1 MARGSGDIVYEIGG
15 TADSLIAAATSGGKS
30 LRAMERDAKALQTQ
44 IDRMGKVQ
52 ADYQRALNQTIGVQ
66 DRVAKSAKASAQ
78 VFREWESASKQV
90 NALRASIDPLYAASQ
105 RYEQALETL
114 DAAVQ
119 NGIISQA
126 EHTRMVDLAGKAFLT
141 AGGQASQSA
150 SQIGG
155 FAGVMSR
162 NRAAVQMFGY
172 NIQDVAVQLAAGT
185 RATTVFAQQGS
196 QMLGVLGPYGAI
208 AGAALAVTLP
218 LAGAFFS
225 AGEGA
230 TSFKDA
236 VSGLEE
242 AVRLVDEATK
252 NYTAHGL
259 EELKQKYGEIDQSV
273 LNLIEHERQFAIARA
288 DASAAEAV
296 AALANEYGALAINLE
311 AVGLAAKSPQIA
323 IQNMARDLGLTTD
336 QTRDLVRALQDANN
350 AKDHLAR
357 AEALS
362 RVVTLMLQSTKSA
375 DDLTGGIV
383 KAEAEMRRLATSVPG
398 AGWLAGMIGQAE
410 TLAEKLW
417 DGVRARAALA
427 GETATDAAG
436 NATSF
441 EPGSRARSRPA
452 RAPSGEGGVDWGV
465 SDTSGGG
472 SGGGGGTDKLE
483 ALKQSLMSEAEVEM
497 AAYAERQ
504 AMLEQS
510 LEAKRLTLEEYNRL
524 YEQMQSDH
532 QAKMTEIDVWRYGDG
547 LAKAEA
553 FFGDMASAM
562 QGGNDAM
569 VRIARAFGAIEA
581 LINAWRA
588 YNQVLANPSLPWFAK
603 LPKAAAVLAAG
614 MGAVNAI
621 KGGGSSAKSS
631 ASTGAAT
638 DAAQSP
644 ATVNIQWTG
653 AMTADSMGS
662 LTKKLNAEYKQGY
675 RLNFVA
681 A

>member
-15 TADSLIAAATSGGKS
+15 TADSLIAAATSGSKS

-119 NGIISQA
+119 KGIISQA
-126 EHTRMVDLAGKAFLT
+126 EHTRMVDMAGKAFLT
-141 AGGQASQSA
+141 AGGQADQSA

-155 FAGVMSR
+155 FAGIMAR

-172 NIQDVAVQLAAGT
+172 NVQDVAVQLAAGT

-196 QMLGVLGPYGAI
+196 QMLGALGPYGAL

-230 TSFKDA
+230 AAATEQINRLKEAQDQIAESA
-236 VSGLEE
+236 VKTQSEIDKLRFG
-242 AVRLVDEATK
+242 VDEG
-252 NYTAHGL
+252 YQV
-259 EELKQKYGEIDQSV
+259 ELLNEQIRLRGEINQKIAEAARVSQTFLGD
-273 LNLIEHERQFAIARA
+273 ERARA
-288 DASAAEAV
+288 QYISDINTELADMAARYNEISRQLSDQQNRSAQLAIIAGQRAQAEAE
-296 AALANEYGALAINLE
+296 AAARASEMAELLDLAAQGMWHLSSFVPGPGWLSSAISQ
-311 AVGLAAKSPQIA
+311 ADILAAKLWDASDAANAVSFGGGASPMTAQ
-323 IQNMARDLGLTTD
+323 DLNGSPVFVAGSGWTSGES
-336 QTRDLVRALQDANN
+336 
-350 AKDHLAR
+350 AKR
-357 AEALS
+357 KG
-362 RVVTLMLQSTKSA
+362 R
-375 DDLTGGIV
+375 
-383 KAEAEMRRLATSVPG
+383 TSV
-398 AGWLAGMIGQAE
+398 
-410 TLAEKLW
+410 
-417 DGVRARAALA
+417 
-427 GETATDAAG
+427 
-436 NATSF
+436 
-441 EPGSRARSRPA
+441 
-452 RAPSGEGGVDWGV
+452 
-465 SDTSGGG
+465 
-472 SGGGGGTDKLE
+472 SGGGGGGGGVDQLE

-504 AMLEQS
+504 AMLEQA

-524 YEQMQSDH
+524 FEMMQTQH
-532 QAKMTEIDVWRYGDG
+532 QEKMSEIDVWRYGSALD
-547 LAKAEA
+547 KAEA
-553 FFGDMASAM
+553 FFGEMASAM

-569 VRIARAFGAIEA
+569 VRMARAFGAIEA

-588 YNQVLANPSLPWFAK
+588 YSQVLADPSLPWFAK

-621 KGGGSSAKSS
+621 KGGGSSAKPS
-631 ASTGAAT
+631 ASTGTAT
-638 DAAQSP
+638 AAAQSP

>member
-105 RYEQALETL
+105 RYERALETL

-119 NGIISQA
+119 KGIISQA

-141 AGGQASQSA
+141 AGGQADQSA

-155 FAGVMSR
+155 FAGVMAR
-162 NRAAVQMFGY
+162 NRASVQMFSY
-172 NIQDVAVQLAAGT
+172 QIQDVAVQLAAGT

-196 QMLGVLGPYGAI
+196 QMLGALGPYGAI
-208 AGAALAVTLP
+208 AGAALAISLP
-218 LAGAFFS
+218 LAGAFFDMAS
-225 AGEGA
+225 GA
-230 TSFKDA
+230 SEAAEQIKRLTEAQDQVRQATADA
-236 VSGLEE
+236 QSEIDKLRFG
-242 AVRLVDEATK
+242 VDES
-252 NYTAHGL
+252 YQV
-259 EELKQKYGEIDQSV
+259 ELLREQIRLRGEINQK
-273 LNLIEHERQFAIARA
+273 
-288 DASAAEAV
+288 AAEAAQIAQSFV
-296 AALANEYGALAINLE
+296 GDERARTQYIADANAELEKMAARHNEISRQLADQQNRSAQLAVIEGARAQHEAEIAAQAAMAKEEMERAAAALHTLSSFVPGPGWLSGAISQADILATTLWDAADAANAVSFSGGGA
-311 AVGLAAKSPQIA
+311 GLTAQDMAGSPIFVAGQGWTSGEAAKPSSGRRG
-323 IQNMARDLGLTTD
+323 AR
-336 QTRDLVRALQDANN
+336 
-350 AKDHLAR
+350 
-357 AEALS
+357 
-362 RVVTLMLQSTKSA
+362 
-375 DDLTGGIV
+375 
-383 KAEAEMRRLATSVPG
+383 
-398 AGWLAGMIGQAE
+398 
-410 TLAEKLW
+410 
-417 DGVRARAALA
+417 
-427 GETATDAAG
+427 
-436 NATSF
+436 
-441 EPGSRARSRPA
+441 
-452 RAPSGEGGVDWGV
+452 
-465 SDTSGGG
+465 GG
-472 SGGGGGTDKLE
+472 SGGGGGGGVDQLE
-483 ALKQSLMSEAEVEM
+483 ALKQTLMSEAEVEM

-504 AMLEQS
+504 AIFERA

-532 QAKMTEIDVWRYGDG
+532 QAKMTEIDIWRYGSALD
-547 LAKAEA
+547 KAEA
-553 FFGDMASAM
+553 FFGEMASAM

-569 VRIARAFGAIEA
+569 VRMARAFGAIEA

-588 YNQVLANPSLPWFAK
+588 YNQVLADPSLPWFAK

-621 KGGGSSAKSS
+621 KGGGSSAKPS

-638 DAAQSP
+638 AAAQSP

>member
-119 NGIISQA
+119 KGIISQA

-141 AGGQASQSA
+141 AGGQADQSA

-155 FAGVMSR
+155 FAGVMAR
-162 NRAAVQMFGY
+162 NRASVQMFSY
-172 NIQDVAVQLAAGT
+172 QIQDVAVQLAAGT

-196 QMLGVLGPYGAI
+196 QMLGALGPYGAI

-218 LAGAFFS
+218 LAGALFS
-225 AGEGA
+225 AADGA
-230 TSFKDA
+230 KAFEQAFGDVTNSLAALRAAADNF
-236 VSGLEE
+236 
-242 AVRLVDEATK
+242 
-252 NYTAHGL
+252 TADGIADL
-259 EELKQKYGEIDQSV
+259 AEKYGEVNVELMRFLDLQAQAAQV
-273 LNLIEHERQFAIARA
+273 EAINRTR
-288 DASAAEAV
+288 DAM
-296 AALANEYGALAINLE
+296 GALADEMADWWSGEAWSGLQGVFDLTVRQANDMAVALRNAQDAASFEEQLASVSELSRLILE
-311 AVGLAAKSPQIA
+311 A
-323 IQNMARDLGLTTD
+323 
-336 QTRDLVRALQDANN
+336 
-350 AKDHLAR
+350 
-357 AEALS
+357 
-362 RVVTLMLQSTKSA
+362 
-375 DDLTGGIV
+375 TGGIEGMSREQFAFFQKV
-383 KAEAEMRRLATSVPG
+383 RESEDALRQLVAVAPKAD
-398 AGWLAGMIGQAE
+398 WLSGMIGQASV
-410 TLAEKLW
+410 LAGKLW
-417 DGVRARAALA
+417 DAVTAKVALSDATPTEDDERGSQRLEARSA
-427 GETATDAAG
+427 GEYRRDAAISG
-436 NATSF
+436 RN
-441 EPGSRARSRPA
+441 RSSA
-452 RAPSGEGGVDWGV
+452 
-465 SDTSGGG
+465 G
-472 SGGGGGTDKLE
+472 SGGGGGGGGVDQLE
-483 ALKQSLMSEAEVEM
+483 ALKQTLMTEAEVEM

-504 AMLEQS
+504 AMLEKS

-532 QAKMTEIDVWRYGDG
+532 QAKMTEIDVYRYGDG
-547 LAKAEA
+547 LAKAQA
-553 FFGDMASAM
+553 FFGEMASAM
-562 QGGNDAM
+562 QGGTDAM
-569 VRIARAFGAIEA
+569 ARIARAFGAIEA

-588 YNQVLANPSLPWFAK
+588 YNQVLAAPDLPWFAK

-621 KGGGSSAKSS
+621 KGGGSSAKPS

-638 DAAQSP
+638 AAAQSP
-644 ATVNIQWTG
+644 AMVNIQWMG